1 MMTMLNSTRATAMR
15 MQKANLHSNSR
26 ARRSVKNTA
35 GLLSLLGAVS
45 GMTAVGLYY
54 NTPVLSE
61 AVNNQDNQRF
71 KIPRLF
77 HTSID
82 PHDHRPFEILSQ
94 KTINAIFRSG
104 EVAYRFAEPIKGV
117 SGVYVNSLRSND
129 PVEDHYSVDSIGS
142 TRLIAGVY
150 DGKYNLCWLLVVGYA
165 GFYLFSLKGHI
176 GPQCSILIRRKIPI
190 YVAQHLENLTMTKS
204 VEKVMGAL
212 SSAFEELDH
221 HIQQRFLDIF
231 PKNVSKLSAEEIR
244 RAIANRK
251 DQVETRKIIEEAIHG
266 SCASV
271 AYMDGKDVYAANTG
285 DSRSI
290 GTHRTMHCAVCLHP
304 N

>member
-1 MMTMLNSTRATAMR
+1 MIEAIEQLWLHTKFDDSFNNVRLDGALTAISSTCFFQVSCIVRMRLILPVATINLGKEAAEHDNERVTWKILNHQAQVFHPPVHLMQPAMMTMLNSTRATAMR
-15 MQKANLHSNSR
+15 MQKANLHFKSS
-26 ARRSVKNTA
+26 ARSSVKNTA

-45 GMTAVGLYY
+45 AMTAVGLYY
-54 NTPVLSE
+54 NSPVLSE

-150 DGKYNLCWLLVVGYA
+150 DGKVQSLLV
-165 GFYLFSLKGHI
+165 
-176 GPQCSILIRRKIPI
+176 
-190 YVAQHLENLTMTKS
+190 T
-204 VEKVMGAL
+204 
-212 SSAFEELDH
+212 
-221 HIQQRFLDIF
+221 
-231 PKNVSKLSAEEIR
+231 
-244 RAIANRK
+244 
-251 DQVETRKIIEEAIHG
+251 
-266 SCASV
+266 SCWIC
-271 AYMDGKDVYAANTG
+271 
-285 DSRSI
+285 R
-290 GTHRTMHCAVCLHP
+290 L
-304 N
+304 